1 MKYSDASVWENNM
14 KLIIRRGLAEL
25 IDLTCCWIVSLF
37 LQMVLPF
44 NLGNA
49 VMGGWMQSAGWMF
62 IVAVAY
68 ETFCDAVFAQ
78 TFGKRLMFLEVRTAN
93 NLDLSLTRS
102 LVRSL
107 IKNVCIFFL
116 YSILAAFSMLYMAT
130 QNLHSSFHD
139 RITETEVWTK
149 KRHM

>member
-1 MKYSDASVWENNM
+1 MRYSGASAWENNM
-14 KLIIRRGLAEL
+14 KLIVRRGIAEL

-37 LQMVLPF
+37 LQMAFPF
-44 NLGNA
+44 SLGNA
-49 VMGGWMQSAGWMF
+49 MMGGWMKSAGWMF

-78 TFGKRLMFLEVRTAN
+78 TFGKSLMYLEVRTAK

-102 LVRSL
+102 LIRSL
-107 IKNVCIFFL
+107 IKNICIFFF
-116 YSILAAFSMLYMAT
+116 YSILAALSMLYMVT

-139 RITETEVWTK
+139 RITETEVWTR